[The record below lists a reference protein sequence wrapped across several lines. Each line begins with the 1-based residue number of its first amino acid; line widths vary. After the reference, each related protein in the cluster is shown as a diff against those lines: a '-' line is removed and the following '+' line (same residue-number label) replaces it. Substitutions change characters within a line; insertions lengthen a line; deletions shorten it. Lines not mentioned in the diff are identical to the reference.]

1 MEYYM
6 TNDVRLKAIEDREL
20 AAGDRDIEIR
30 LDRERTKKGA
40 ESLMPKGVT
49 PEKWEKDPFTGASPM
64 LTPTADSNDITAG
77 IIFNWRGTCGNN
89 LHTRIIAVHAKE
101 LRDGETADILRR
113 TGVLSVKANNGDTVD
128 DARRALQEKYDLI
141 KNTYPRFLFFP

>member
-1 MEYYM
+1 MK
-6 TNDVRLKAIEDREL
+6 NDLRLKAIDDSEL

-49 PEKWEKDPFTGASPM
+49 PEKWAKDPFTGASPP
-64 LTPTADSNDITAG
+64 LTRTAASDDITAG
-77 IIFNWRGTCGNN
+77 IIFNWRGTCGNL
-89 LHTRIIAVHAKE
+89 LHKRIIAVHAKE
-101 LRDGETADILRR
+101 LLDEEKADILRR
-113 TGVLSVKANNGDTVD
+113 TGELSVVANEGDTVER
-128 DARRALQEKYDLI
+128 AKRALQDKYDLI